1 MVIFNSYVK
10 LPEGKQTGIV
20 ETLRSFKPPLKK
32 CVNSLET
39 LGELLPWSIR
49 SQEMGK
55 VGFLT
60 IQAGSG
66 VHSPGSLVQ
75 GAKMVK
81 ILYNYDDLW

>member
-39 LGELLPWSIR
+39 LGELLPMIHSVAGN
-49 SQEMGK
+49 GK
-55 VGFLT
+55 GGFLDHPGGFG
-60 IQAGSG
+60 GSQSWISG
-66 VHSPGSLVQ
+66 TG
-75 GAKMVK
+75 GK
-81 ILYNYDDLW
+81 DG